1 LVRVTL
7 GAIACDGMISRMKKL
22 KCSEKIAVVTG
33 GDSGI
38 GKAIALALAGE
49 GATLSIWGRSAE
61 RGEKVVAGIE
71 TAGGEA
77 MFVSVDVSNADQV
90 KVAYEKT
97 IKQFGRVDILVNN
110 AAVAQAKSIESLTQE
125 DWDWIMA
132 VNARGTFLCSQVIM
146 GRMKEAKA
154 GKIINIA
161 SGAGK
166 YGSNAAGAHY
176 AASKA
181 AIICFTKC
189 LARELAP
196 YQINVN
202 AISPG
207 PIMTDLLEEVTKGDM
222 QEFLSMIPLRRIGL
236 PEDVSPVAVLLASD
250 DSKFITGEIIDV
262 NGGLFMD

>member
-1 LVRVTL
+1 MR
-7 GAIACDGMISRMKKL
+7 RL
-22 KCSEKIAVVTG
+22 KCYGKVAVVTG
-33 GDSGI
+33 GGSGI
-38 GKAIALALAGE
+38 GKAIALALAEE
-49 GATLSIWGRSAE
+49 GALVSIWGRSVE
-61 RGEKVVAGIE
+61 RGERVVSEIE
-71 TAGGEA
+71 RYGGKA
-77 MFVSVDVSNADQV
+77 IFAKADVSNAAQV
-90 KVAYEKT
+90 RGAYEDT
-97 IKQFGRVDILVNN
+97 IRRLGRVDVLVNN
-110 AAVAQAKSIESLTQE
+110 AAVAQAKAIEDLTPQ

-132 VNARGTFLCSQVIM
+132 VNAKGTFLCSQVIM
-146 GRMKEAKA
+146 GQMKQAKS

-207 PIMTDLLEEVTKGDM
+207 PIMTDLLDEITKGDM
-222 QEFLSMIPLRRIGL
+222 QEFLSMIPLRRIGR
-236 PEDVSPVAVLLASD
+236 PEEVAPVAVLLASD
-250 DSKFITGEIIDV
+250 DANFITGEIIDV
-262 NGGLFMD
+262 NGGLLMD